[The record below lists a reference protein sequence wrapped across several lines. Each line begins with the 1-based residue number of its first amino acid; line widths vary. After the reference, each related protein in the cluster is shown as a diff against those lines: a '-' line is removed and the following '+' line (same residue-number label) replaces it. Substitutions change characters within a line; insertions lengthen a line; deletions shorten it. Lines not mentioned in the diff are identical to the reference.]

1 MEGEAEA
8 AGDSC
13 LRAAAEDTLQPLPTS
28 LETGAPGEGPG

>member
-13 LRAAAEDTLQPLPTS
+13 LRLQLGTALQPLPTS
-28 LETGAPGEGPG
+28 LEARAPGEGPG